1 MMIHRPAGRL
11 PLRAAAWGFA
21 AMLVAT
27 VPLAAQSRSSHGG
40 GGGGGRTAHSTG
52 SSHSGGGGSPHSSG
66 GGGRSAHEVPG
77 GSSGGHREPGGG
89 DHGNWHGGHGGG
101 GWHGGYGGRGGFY
114 YPWGW
119 GGGFWPSFSFWYG
132 DPYYYAPYG
141 GYGYYGNYGY
151 GGYEGGG
158 YGRYDRSDMGALDLD
173 VSPGRTHVFVN
184 GEDLGIVDKYDGWPG
199 YLWLPRGTYDI
210 AFYLDGYKTIARQ
223 ITIYPGSVID
233 IDDHMEK
240 GQSVRPEDLASKTH
254 ERRDD
259 RLRYERERR
268 QQLEQ
273 QGYNNDDD
281 DWRDRARRDRDRGY
295 DRNDDRNNGQRY
307 DRNRNNDNDN
317 DNGSQQGSLRLMVDP
332 EDASIY
338 LDGRFIGTG
347 SDVSMMRG
355 GLSVTPGH
363 HQISV
368 VRPGRRAEERNFDVK
383 AGEDVKVDVR
393 LEGGTG

>member
-1 MMIHRPAGRL
+1 
-11 PLRAAAWGFA
+11 
-21 AMLVAT
+21 MLVAT

-40 GGGGGRTAHSTG
+40 GGGGGRSAHSTG
-52 SSHSGGGGSPHSSG
+52 SSHSSGGGVPHSSG
-66 GGGRSAHEVPG
+66 GGGRTAHEVPG
-77 GSSGGHREPGGG
+77 GSTGGGHHQPGGG
-89 DHGNWHGGHGGG
+89 GNWHGGHGGG
-101 GWHGGYGGRGGFY
+101 GWHGGGRGYY

-119 GGGFWPSFSFWYG
+119 GGGFWPSFSFWWYD
-132 DPYYYAPYG
+132 DPYYYYPPYG

-151 GGYEGGG
+151 GGYGG
-158 YGRYDRSDMGALDLD
+158 YGYDRYNRSEMGALDLD

-184 GEDLGIVDKYDGWPG
+184 GEDLGEVDKYDGWPG
-199 YLWLPRGTYDI
+199 YLWLPRGTYDV
-210 AFYLDGYKTIARQ
+210 AFYLDGYQTIARQ

-233 IDDHMEK
+233 IDDRMAQ

-268 QQLEQ
+268 EQLQQ
-273 QGYNNDDD
+273 QGYNNDD

-295 DRNDDRNNGQRY
+295 DRNDRRY
-307 DRNRNNDNDN
+307 DRNGDND
-317 DNGSQQGSLRLMVDP
+317 SQRGSLRLMVDP

-368 VRPGRRAEERNFDVK
+368 VRPGRRAEERSFDVK
-383 AGEDVKVDVR
+383 SGEDVKVDVR
-393 LEGGTG
+393 LEGGAGR

>member
-1 MMIHRPAGRL
+1 
-11 PLRAAAWGFA
+11 
-21 AMLVAT
+21 MLVAT

-52 SSHSGGGGSPHSSG
+52 SSHSGGSGSPHSSG

-77 GSSGGHREPGGG
+77 GSSGGGHRGPGG
-89 DHGNWHGGHGGG
+89 DHGGHGGG

-132 DPYYYAPYG
+132 DPYYYYPPYG

-158 YGRYDRSDMGALDLD
+158 YGRYDRNDMGALDLD

-199 YLWLPRGTYDI
+199 YLWLPRGTYDV

-233 IDDHMEK
+233 IDDHMEQ

-281 DWRDRARRDRDRGY
+281 WRDRAHRDRSADRDDDRNMDRNDMDRNDTDRDNTDRNQGRTGGRRYDRDRNQG
-295 DRNDDRNNGQRY
+295 
-307 DRNRNNDNDN
+307 
-317 DNGSQQGSLRLMVDP
+317 DNGSQHGSLRLMVDP

-347 SDVSMMRG
+347 GDVSTMRG
-355 GLSVTPGH
+355 GLRVTPGH

-393 LEGGTG
+393 LEGGAG